1 MEETDVVNFRVE
13 DQLKFLDPIIAKW
26 FNSKYEGLTEP
37 QSKAIPLI
45 HMKKN
50 VLVSSPTGTGKTMT
64 GFLAILNELFLM
76 SREDKLEDK
85 IYCLYISPLKA
96 LANDITKN
104 LNNPLNE
111 IYEIAKDQDVHLPK
125 IRVAVRSGDTSQND
139 RQKMLRKPPHILITT
154 PESFSLALSAP
165 KFREKFK
172 DLKYIILDEIHEIS
186 ATKRGALLSVNLERL
201 ESVAGSPFV
210 RIGLSATQAPLDKI
224 ATYLCGYDGDK
235 PRDFTI
241 IDVDTK
247 RFLDLSTITPVNDL
261 TRTSY
266 EVANDR
272 MYDILV
278 KLINEHKT
286 TLVFTNTR
294 SGTEHVAMRLKARG
308 IDEIEAHHSSL
319 GKETRL
325 EVEQKLKNGELK
337 CVITS
342 TSLELG
348 IDIGYIDLVV
358 QIGSPKSVSKGLQR
372 IGRSGHSIN
381 ELSKGRFLIFEL
393 DDLVETS
400 VLTKAAYD
408 REIDKVVIPEN
419 SLDVLSQILV
429 GMSLEKVW
437 KLEEAYNLVR
447 QSYSFHT
454 LPWEDYMATIDYL
467 AGKIEDST
475 IYSKIWLDSE
485 EKTFGKKKSSRMIY
499 FMNVGTIPEEADYQ
513 VINERGRNLGQ
524 LSDKFV
530 ERLRQGDIF
539 VLGAKT
545 YMFLR
550 SSKNRVYVKDATGM
564 RPTVP
569 SWTGEMLPRSYDLGV
584 LIGKFRKEMAARIK
598 TGIDQ
603 SAWLKENYHVDQFGS
618 NSIVSYIDSQ
628 SKFNVPTHE
637 NLFIEG
643 YIDKEG
649 LYSIIFHI
657 PLGRRIND
665 ALSRSYAQAISA
677 KYSMNTRITVTDDGF
692 MITNEKKIPISAV
705 PQLIT
710 ENNFEEIVRRSI
722 ANTEVFKQRFR
733 HCAARSLMVLRKYKG
748 YDISVVRQ
756 QLRSDKVLKLLG
768 QMENFPVIKET
779 YHEIMNDMMDVP
791 RAKEYIKNVIEAG
804 RYRIKDYAAE
814 TSPFSYGLILAGVSD
829 MVLMEDRTKLLKEL
843 QSKIL
848 DKIYG
853 ERDVH
858 FILNDM
864 KLVESYFS
872 AKTPRISDEESYMDF
887 ASHFLYFDPF
897 RNRVNSPFP
906 YSDTGVTDISD
917 KLIHEDRIVSAYVR
931 GVQWI
936 NRDYYKF
943 FRDHF
948 RREIELDQ
956 VDRKVLEQCN
966 EKTFNE
972 IKHHLEISD
981 EALKN
986 SLNRLEQAYL
996 VRRKNRAGLSTFI
1009 INDLENTGSLTM
1021 EEAILKILGSYG
1033 PLTMDEILIKLPLP
1047 EDEIKSSLQPM
1058 VDSGLVIFDYITPVF
1073 SKQYMIKSD
1082 LETILGTSTENPLK
1096 DRVWAITGTVRSTE
1110 EYFQKYGYAMNAEN
1124 IRSRFAGFMDSDL
1137 DELIKSGRIFYGKA
1151 IKNRQCY
1158 ISRWL
1163 MESLHSLRY
1172 DDGGK
1177 QEKEI
1182 YGLITEG
1189 YGKETDLIQ
1198 RTSLDARTIKQVL
1211 RNLEFKLCI
1220 TRGSESGYYPV
1231 MGLEPVIE
1239 RHEALQR
1246 IIDAY
1251 GPIST
1256 GEMSHWFWF
1265 YPGDTLKGLNLKPV
1279 YFKNDLYYGEPHK
1292 DHGQDAVILN
1302 INDPA
1307 SIYFERIYM
1316 READFNSRFILRGEE
1331 IATFF
1336 MDKGDS
1342 AIWISNLILNREGV
1356 GEEILKYFGAN
1367 SSTLGVNAVVIEN
1380 CRSAFSGLSDSH
1392 GFRWV
1397 DNNLCLGNMQISELT
1412 ASDLF
1417 RIVINRSSQKKGED
1431 RLTYQF
1437 LKDQILGFRTDFE
1450 SSYAGIRNTL
1460 VQNYFQSNLI
1470 FTFNGPFG
1478 TAAMAPIETISLY
1491 RSIRNAG
1498 MNEQEQRVLRS
1509 VMEIGPASESEIIS
1523 YLRRDFFG
1531 IRDVL
1536 KSLFAKNLV
1545 ARDSSRKY
1553 VYVAEKHHREDAIIS
1568 FLNALIKN
1576 FGYFS
1581 RGLIEDMLQF
1591 KIDRSFSE
1599 AISRLEDAGKIV
1611 ELIMAS
1617 ERRLIYV
1624 QKNFANSAGDNSIS
1638 RIISPKDYMALFFKQ
1653 YLKSTFGSSGLYF
1666 YFTEGEIKTAF
1677 SVKKTA
1683 RSLSVGK
1690 IIGDRSYRDQ
1700 IKKEFNNLG
1709 YAVSFT

>member
-1 MEETDVVNFRVE
+1 
-13 DQLKFLDPIIAKW
+13 
-26 FNSKYEGLTEP
+26 
-37 QSKAIPLI
+37 
-45 HMKKN
+45 
-50 VLVSSPTGTGKTMT
+50 
-64 GFLAILNELFLM
+64 
-76 SREDKLEDK
+76 
-85 IYCLYISPLKA
+85 
-96 LANDITKN
+96 
-104 LNNPLNE
+104 
-111 IYEIAKDQDVHLPK
+111 
-125 IRVAVRSGDTSQND
+125 
-139 RQKMLRKPPHILITT
+139 
-154 PESFSLALSAP
+154 
-165 KFREKFK
+165 
-172 DLKYIILDEIHEIS
+172 
-186 ATKRGALLSVNLERL
+186 
-201 ESVAGSPFV
+201 
-210 RIGLSATQAPLDKI
+210 
-224 ATYLCGYDGDK
+224 
-235 PRDFTI
+235 
-241 IDVDTK
+241 
-247 RFLDLSTITPVNDL
+247 
-261 TRTSY
+261 
-266 EVANDR
+266 
-272 MYDILV
+272 
-278 KLINEHKT
+278 
-286 TLVFTNTR
+286 
-294 SGTEHVAMRLKARG
+294 
-308 IDEIEAHHSSL
+308 
-319 GKETRL
+319 
-325 EVEQKLKNGELK
+325 
-337 CVITS
+337 
-342 TSLELG
+342 
-348 IDIGYIDLVV
+348 
-358 QIGSPKSVSKGLQR
+358 
-372 IGRSGHSIN
+372 
-381 ELSKGRFLIFEL
+381 
-393 DDLVETS
+393 
-400 VLTKAAYD
+400 
-408 REIDKVVIPEN
+408 
-419 SLDVLSQILV
+419 
-429 GMSLEKVW
+429 
-437 KLEEAYNLVR
+437 
-447 QSYSFHT
+447 
-454 LPWEDYMATIDYL
+454 
-467 AGKIEDST
+467 
-475 IYSKIWLDSE
+475 
-485 EKTFGKKKSSRMIY
+485 
-499 FMNVGTIPEEADYQ
+499 
-513 VINERGRNLGQ
+513 
-524 LSDKFV
+524 
-530 ERLRQGDIF
+530 
-539 VLGAKT
+539 
-545 YMFLR
+545 
-550 SSKNRVYVKDATGM
+550 
-564 RPTVP
+564 
-569 SWTGEMLPRSYDLGV
+569 
-584 LIGKFRKEMAARIK
+584 
-598 TGIDQ
+598 
-603 SAWLKENYHVDQFGS
+603 
-618 NSIVSYIDSQ
+618 
-628 SKFNVPTHE
+628 
-637 NLFIEG
+637 
-643 YIDKEG
+643 
-649 LYSIIFHI
+649 
-657 PLGRRIND
+657 
-665 ALSRSYAQAISA
+665 
-677 KYSMNTRITVTDDGF
+677 
-692 MITNEKKIPISAV
+692 
-705 PQLIT
+705 
-710 ENNFEEIVRRSI
+710 
-722 ANTEVFKQRFR
+722 
-733 HCAARSLMVLRKYKG
+733 
-748 YDISVVRQ
+748 
-756 QLRSDKVLKLLG
+756 
-768 QMENFPVIKET
+768 
-779 YHEIMNDMMDVP
+779 MNDMMDVP

-853 ERDVH
+853 EKDVH

-996 VRRKNRAGLSTFI
+996 VRRKNRAGMSTFI

-1110 EYFQKYGYAMNAEN
+1110 EYFQKYGYAMNTDN
-1124 IRSRFAGFMDSDL
+1124 IRSRFSGFMDSDL

-1356 GEEILKYFGAN
+1356 GEEILKYFGDN

-1553 VYVAEKHHREDAIIS
+1553 VYVAEKHHREDAIII

>member
-45 HMKKN
+45 HLKKN

-111 IYEIAKDQDVHLPK
+111 IYELAKDQDVHLPK
-125 IRVAVRSGDTSQND
+125 IRVAVRSGDTSQGD

-172 DLKYIILDEIHEIS
+172 DLKYVILDEIHEIS
-186 ATKRGALLSVNLERL
+186 ATKRGSLLSVNLERL
-201 ESVAGSPFV
+201 ESVVASPFV

-224 ATYLCGYDGDK
+224 ATYLCGYTGDK
-235 PRDFTI
+235 PREFSI

-325 EVEQKLKNGELK
+325 DVEQKLKNGELK

-437 KLEEAYNLVR
+437 KLEESYNLVR

-454 LPWEDYMATIDYL
+454 LPWEDFMATIDYL

-475 IYSKIWLDSE
+475 IYSKIWVDDQE
-485 EKTFGKKKSSRMIY
+485 RTFGKKKSSRMIY

-513 VINERGRNLGQ
+513 VISERGRNLGQ

-530 ERLRQGDIF
+530 ERLRQGDVF

-545 YMFLR
+545 YMYVR
-550 SSKNRVYVKDATGM
+550 SSKNRVYVKEATGM

-584 LIGKFRKEMAARIK
+584 LIGKFRKEMVARIK

-603 SAWLKENYHVDQFGS
+603 TSWLKENYHVDQFGA
-618 NSIVSYIDSQ
+618 NSIISYIDSQ
-628 SKFNVPTHE
+628 SKFTVPTDD

-643 YIDKEG
+643 YIDKEN

-677 KYSMNTRITVTDDGF
+677 KYSVNTRITVTDDGF
-692 MITNEKKIPISAV
+692 MITTEKKIPISIV
-705 PQLIT
+705 PRLIT

-768 QMENFPVIKET
+768 QMDNFPVIKET

-791 RAKEYIKNVIEAG
+791 HAKEYIKNVIEAG
-804 RYRIKDYAAE
+804 RYRIRDYSAE

-853 ERDVH
+853 EKDIH
-858 FILNDM
+858 FIFNDM

-872 AKTPRISDEESYMDF
+872 AKTPRISDEETYMDF

-906 YSDTGVTDISD
+906 YADTAVTDISD
-917 KLIHEDRIVSAYVR
+917 KLIQEDRIVSAYVR

-956 VDRKVLEQCN
+956 VDKKVLDHCN

-972 IKHHLEISD
+972 IKHHLAISD
-981 EALKN
+981 EMLKN

-996 VRRKNRAGLSTFI
+996 VRRKNRSGISTYI
-1009 INDLENTGSLTM
+1009 INDLENTGPLTM
-1021 EEAILKILGSYG
+1021 EEAILKIIGSFG
-1033 PLTMDEILIKLPLP
+1033 PLTMDEILIKLPLT
-1047 EDEIKSSLQPM
+1047 EDEIKNSLQPQ
-1058 VDSGLVIFDYITPVF
+1058 VDSGLVVYDYITPVF

-1082 LETILGTSTENPLK
+1082 LENILGTSTENPLK
-1096 DRVWAITGTVRSTE
+1096 DRIMAITGTVDSTE
-1110 EYFQKYGYAMNAEN
+1110 EYFQRYGYALNADN
-1124 IRSRFAGFMDSDL
+1124 IRSRFSGFMDSDL
-1137 DELIKSGRIFYGKA
+1137 DDLLKTKKILYIKA
-1151 IKNRQCY
+1151 IKNRLCY

-1163 MESLHSLRY
+1163 MESLHSLRH

-1177 QEKEI
+1177 QENEI
-1182 YGLITEG
+1182 YNLIREG
-1189 YGKETDLIQ
+1189 YGKESDLVQ
-1198 RTSLDARTIKQVL
+1198 RTSLDTRSIRQVL

-1220 TRGSESGYYPV
+1220 SKGPENRYYPV
-1231 MGLEPVIE
+1231 MGLEPVVE
-1239 RHEALQR
+1239 KHEALQR

-1256 GEMSHWFWF
+1256 REISHWFWF

-1279 YFKNDLYYGEPHK
+1279 YFKNDLYYGGSGRSN
-1292 DHGQDAVILN
+1292 GQNAVILN

-1307 SIYFERIYM
+1307 SIYFEKIYM

-1342 AIWISNLILNREGV
+1342 AIWISNLILNREDV
-1356 GEEILKYFGAN
+1356 KDEILEYFSVNSKRLEAN
-1367 SSTLGVNAVVIEN
+1367 AIVVEN
-1380 CRSAFSGLSDSH
+1380 CKPAFSSLSNGH

-1397 DNNLCLGNMQISELT
+1397 DNNLCFGNMQISELT

-1417 RIVINRSSQKKGED
+1417 RIVINRSSQRKKSD

-1437 LKDQILGFRTDFE
+1437 LKDQILGFRTDIE
-1450 SSYAGIRNTL
+1450 SSYAGIRNTEI
-1460 VQNYFQSNLI
+1460 QNYFQSNLI

-1478 TAAMAPIETISLY
+1478 SPALAPIETVSLY
-1491 RSIRNAG
+1491 RAIRNAELT
-1498 MNEQEQRVLRS
+1498 EQDQRVLKS

-1523 YLRRDFFG
+1523 YLRRDFYG
-1531 IRDVL
+1531 IREVL
-1536 KSLFAKNLV
+1536 KSLFSKNLV

-1553 VYVAEKHHREDAIIS
+1553 VYVPEKYRRDDALTI
-1568 FLNALIKN
+1568 FLNALLKN

-1581 RGLIEDMLQF
+1581 RGLLEDMLQF
-1591 KIDRSFSE
+1591 KIDSQFSDI
-1599 AISRLEDAGKIV
+1599 ISAMEKSGKISQ
-1611 ELIMAS
+1611 LLMAT
-1617 ERRLIYV
+1617 ERRLIYIPR
-1624 QKNFANSAGDNSIS
+1624 NFSVNSANDSLS

-1653 YLKSTFGSSGLYF
+1653 YLKSTFGSSGLY
-1666 YFTEGEIKTAF
+1666 YYYTEGGIKAAF
-1677 SVKKTA
+1677 SVKKTG
-1683 RSLSVGK
+1683 RSLTVGK
-1690 IIGDRSYRDQ
+1690 IIGDRSYRDE

-1709 YAVSFT
+1709 YAVSFP